1 MKIKKGDTV
10 IVIAGRDKGVEGK
23 VISVD
28 LARQRVHVEGVN
40 MVKRHTKVNQTP
52 RGAKTGGIMNQESSI
67 HVSNVMIVDEE
78 TKKPSRVGYRKEA
91 HTGADGTE
99 KVRKVRLSKRSGKDI

>member
-1 MKIKKGDTV
+1 VKIKKGDTV
-10 IVIAGRDKGVEGK
+10 VIIAGRDKGVEGK

-28 LARQRVHVEGVN
+28 VAKQRVLVEGVS

-52 RGAKTGGIMNQESSI
+52 RGAKTGGIMTQESSV
-67 HVSNVMIVDEE
+67 HVSNVMIIDGE

-91 HTGADGTE
+91 HVGDGGRE
-99 KVRKVRLSKRSGKDI
+99 KVRKVRVSKRSGKDI

>member
-10 IVIAGRDKGVEGK
+10 IVTAGRDKGVEGR

-28 LARQRVHVEGVN
+28 PKKQRVLVEGVN

-67 HVSNVMIVDEE
+67 HISNVMIVDEE
-78 TKKPSRVGYRKEA
+78 TKKRARIGYRKEA
-91 HTGADGTE
+91 HATEVGRE
-99 KVRKVRLSKRSGKDI
+99 KVRKVRVSKRSGKDI

>member
-28 LARQRVHVEGVN
+28 TARQRVHVEGVN

-67 HVSNVMIVDEE
+67 HVSNVMIIDEE
-78 TKKPSRVGYRKEA
+78 TKKPSRIGYRKEG
-91 HTGADGTE
+91 HTGPSGNE